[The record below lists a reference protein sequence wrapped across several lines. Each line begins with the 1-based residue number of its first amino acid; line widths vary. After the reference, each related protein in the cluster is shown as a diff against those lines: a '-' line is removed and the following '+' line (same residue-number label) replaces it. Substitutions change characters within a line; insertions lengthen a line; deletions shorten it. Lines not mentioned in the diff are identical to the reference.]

1 MLLYHY
7 CSNEVM
13 INILKKKQLWMTDI
27 SHSNDYNELLLFFP
41 DIYYVIEDLYNNSP
55 FEMLYKGKIVIKL

>member
-1 MLLYHY
+1 
-7 CSNEVM
+7 M